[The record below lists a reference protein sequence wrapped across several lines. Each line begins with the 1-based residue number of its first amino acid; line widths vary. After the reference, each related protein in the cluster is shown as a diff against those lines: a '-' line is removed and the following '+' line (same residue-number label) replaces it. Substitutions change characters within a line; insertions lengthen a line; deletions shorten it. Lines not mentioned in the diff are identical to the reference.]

1 MCSYSKI
8 CMNYG
13 FITSKPLLMKIV
25 DFIFNKKQE
34 SQLFSGVIDANIVF
48 ISFYFYLFIAALLL
62 AYYIIPL
69 RFRWFALLTGSMIF
83 YWYLS
88 QGSKRRFF
96 MLIALS
102 FVSWIYSLLME
113 HDGKHKRMYLLLSV
127 IMVAL
132 PLLVIKEYPFVL
144 SSFLHKDMPNWW
156 LVPVGI
162 AFFSLQLISYN
173 VDVYKGTIKAERNY
187 FKYLLFASFFP
198 QIIQGP
204 IPRYSQ
210 LSKQLYAGNRFDERK
225 FVKGFML
232 ILWGFF
238 LKLCI
243 ADKAGIIVN
252 KVFDNYPTYRGM
264 YILVAGILYSI
275 QLYADFMS
283 CTSLAQGIANLFGID
298 IIDNFMHP
306 YFAIS
311 IKDFWRRWH
320 TSLSSWLR
328 DYIYIPLGGNRKGKF
343 RKYVNILVTF
353 AVSGIWHGAGYK
365 YLFWGLLHGVYQ
377 LFGEWLEPIKE
388 KICDVFK
395 LRKNNVGYRI
405 YKRVVT
411 FILVMLAWIIFRADH
426 LRTGL
431 SMIKSII
438 TVHNPWILTNDA
450 LYSLGLGWKE
460 FHVLLLCL
468 LVLLLVSAVQERG
481 IVVRD
486 YILGRNIVL
495 RWLIYIG
502 AILFIMVFGTYGYGF
517 DAQAF
522 IYRGF

>member
-1 MCSYSKI
+1 M
-8 CMNYG
+8 
-13 FITSKPLLMKIV
+13 
-25 DFIFNKKQE
+25 
-34 SQLFSGVIDANIVF
+34 VF
-48 ISFYFYLFIAALLL
+48 VSLYFYLFVVVVLLL
-62 AYYIIPL
+62 YYVIPL
-69 RFRWFALLTGSMIF
+69 KFRWMAILAGSMAF

-88 QGSKRRFF
+88 QGSKRKFF
-96 MLIALS
+96 MLIVLS
-102 FVSWIYSLLME
+102 FVSWIFSLLME
-113 HDGKHKRMYLLLSV
+113 RHEKHKKIYLTLSV
-127 IMVAL
+127 CMVAF
-132 PLLVIKEYPFVL
+132 PLLAIKECPFIMD
-144 SSFLHKDMPNWW
+144 SFIHKDMPNWW
-156 LVPVGI
+156 LVPIGM

-173 VDVYKGTIKAERNY
+173 VDVYKGAIKAERNY

-210 LSKQLYAGNRFDERK
+210 LSDQLYAENRFDERK

-264 YILVAGILYSI
+264 YVLVAGILYSI

-298 IIDNFMHP
+298 LIDNFMHP
-306 YFAIS
+306 YFSTS

-320 TSLSSWLR
+320 ISLSSWLR
-328 DYIYIPLGGNRKGKF
+328 DYIYIPLGGNRKGKC
-343 RKYVNILVTF
+343 RKYLNILITF
-353 AVSGIWHGAGYK
+353 AVSGVWHGAGYK

-377 LFGEWLEPIKE
+377 LFGEWLNPVKAKFCE
-388 KICDVFK
+388 VFK
-395 LRKNNVGYRI
+395 LRKDGLGYLL
-405 YKRVVT
+405 YKRVAT
-411 FILVMLAWIIFRADH
+411 FVLVMLAWIIFRADH
-426 LRTGL
+426 LKTGL
-431 SMIKSII
+431 SMIKSMFA
-438 TVHNPWILTNDA
+438 VHNPWIFTNDA

-460 FHVLLLCL
+460 FHILIFCMLFLLF
-468 LVLLLVSAVQERG
+468 VSSVQERG
-481 IVVRD
+481 IVIRD
-486 YILGRNIVL
+486 YILKKNIAI
-495 RWLIYIG
+495 RWFIYIG

-522 IYRGF
+522 IYGGF